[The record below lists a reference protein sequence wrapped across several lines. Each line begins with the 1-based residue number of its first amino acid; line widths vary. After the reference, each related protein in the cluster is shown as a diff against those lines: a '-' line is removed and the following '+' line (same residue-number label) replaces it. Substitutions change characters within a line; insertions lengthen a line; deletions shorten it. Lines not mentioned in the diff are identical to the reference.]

1 MYDNIH
7 TEPYIHTVN
16 YSQSVVREIVNLIR
30 RNGQHDNQKKARAL
44 TEYKLST
51 TVYAHSKI
59 LVQDFLAGQRQKV

>member
-16 YSQSVVREIVNLIR
+16 DSQSVVRELVNLIR
-30 RNGQHDNQKKARAL
+30 QNGQQDNQKQARAL

-51 TVYAHSKI
+51 TV
-59 LVQDFLAGQRQKV
+59 